1 MRHLARRH
9 LCLKRLYLLPSST
22 FRSSQR
28 VRKYLTEMMA
38 RKHTAKGI
46 TIVVMGSIMVDGR
59 VAFGFEDMIMLA
71 LVGGIAIVFC

>member
-1 MRHLARRH
+1 
-9 LCLKRLYLLPSST
+9 
-22 FRSSQR
+22 
-28 VRKYLTEMMA
+28 MMA